1 VNAFRTLLL
10 AGVLG
15 VAGCT
20 AAGCSTTPSAPA
32 AVPPTVQ
39 VSSQPAAVAFGGTDR
54 AWIEIN
60 IAMDEQLLPLLE
72 LASARASEPAVRD
85 LLAQVKAFTDA
96 ELGTLRQLHTLAA
109 LPAENPHKGMPMPGM
124 VTSEQVV
131 AAGKLT
137 GDAFDKAV
145 VQHVEAHLEQSQK
158 LAVSENK
165 SGVEPQTRELA
176 AEVLRTRSQT
186 LSAISDL
193 SRGAEKAG

>member
-15 VAGCT
+15 VAGC
-20 AAGCSTTPSAPA
+20 AASGCSATPPAPPA
-32 AVPPTVQ
+32 AQ

-54 AWIEIN
+54 AWLEIN

-72 LASARASEPAVRD
+72 LASARASNPAVQKVVS
-85 LLAQVKAFTDA
+85 QVKTFTDT

-124 VTSEQVV
+124 VTPEQVT
-131 AAGKLT
+131 ATEKLT
-137 GDAFDKAV
+137 GAAFDKAV
-145 VQHVEAHLEQSQK
+145 VQHLKAHLEQSQK
-158 LAVSENK
+158 LAGSENK

-176 AEVLRTRSQT
+176 TEVLRTRSET
-186 LSAISDL
+186 LAALPKL
-193 SRGAEKAG
+193 S